1 MDSMKN
7 LRRLLVLICVLLSG
21 ANPVRAQSASR
32 LWGRAGEKW
41 NPKGRLPDFS
51 HAGYHSGEKAIPTV
65 KQAASVKTFGAK
77 GDGRTD
83 DSDAFIKAIASVK
96 SGAIY
101 IPPGRYKITKI
112 IEIRKSGIVLRGAG
126 ANKTI
131 LVFPKPLNDIKPN
144 MGSTTSGRPT
154 SNYSWGGGFIWFKGG
169 IGSGGLTT
177 ITAPATRGERE
188 FKVASIDKLKPGRRI
203 QIYLRDDKN
212 KSLLSHLYSG
222 DPGDTG
228 KIRASSH
235 KVSLPC
241 RVVSVGEGRMTIDRH
256 LPLDIQLAW
265 KPEVK
270 QFAPSVTES
279 GIEDVCF
286 LFPKRQYKGHFT
298 ELGYNAI
305 AFSGVVNCWARN
317 IRIVNADSGIYVH
330 GRFCTVQRISL
341 EMQGAK
347 TGRGGVFGHHG
358 VTLGGSDNLVTQFD
372 IRMRFVHDITVS
384 RSWGNVASNGRGVD
398 LCFDHHKKAPFANLF
413 TNLDIGAGTRMWR
426 CGGGRSLGRNCGA
439 FGTFWGIRARKSQD
453 HPGGFGPA
461 SINLVG
467 VETGRRSKTV
477 LSGIW
482 FEAIKP
488 AALRPQN
495 LHEAQLKRRLTKR

>member
-1 MDSMKN
+1 MKN
-7 LRRLLVLICVLLSG
+7 LRKLLVLISILLPG
-21 ANPVRAQSASR
+21 ANPAWAQSTSG

-41 NPKGRLPDFS
+41 NPQGRLPDFS

-65 KQAASVKTFGAK
+65 KQIADVKKFGAK

-83 DSDAFIKAIASVK
+83 DSDAFIKAVASVK

-112 IEIRKSGIVLRGAG
+112 VEIRKSGIVLRGAG
-126 ANKTI
+126 ATKTF

-154 SNYSWGGGFIWFKGG
+154 SNYSWSGGFIWFKGH
-169 IGSGGLTT
+169 IGSGNLTA
-177 ITAPATRGERE
+177 ITEPAKRGRRV
-188 FKVASIDKLKPGRRI
+188 FKVASTEKLKPRQRI
-203 QIYLRDDKN
+203 QIYLRDDKK

-228 KIRASSH
+228 KIRAASH

-241 RVVSVGEGRMTIDRH
+241 RVVSAARERLTIDRF
-256 LPLDIQLAW
+256 LPLDVQLAW
-265 KPEVK
+265 APQVR
-270 QFAPSVTES
+270 QFAPMVTEC

-317 IRIVNADSGIYVH
+317 IRIVNADSGIFVH
-330 GRFCTVQRISL
+330 GRFCTVRNVSL
-341 EMQGAK
+341 EIDGAQ

-358 VTLGGSDNLVTQFD
+358 VTLGGSDNLLTRFD
-372 IRMRFVHDITVS
+372 IRMRFIHDITVS

-398 LCFDHHKKAPFANLF
+398 LCFDHHKRAPFANLF

-439 FGTFWGIRARKSQD
+439 FGTFWGIRAKKSQA
-453 HPGGFGPA
+453 HPGRFGPA

-467 VETGRRSKTV
+467 VETSRPSKTDPN
-477 LSGIW
+477 GIW
-482 FEAIKP
+482 FEAIEP
-488 AALRPQN
+488 ESLIPRN
-495 LHEAQLKRRLTKR
+495 LHEAQLKRRLRER